1 MPHGQGERCQ
11 TDDSTTYDEEI
22 VQEKSVPCFSS
33 LVSRCCCT
41 KQKQS
46 VHPEDE
52 ILEEYRAKSRR
63 HHVCAH
69 CNSIRVATDDELEA
83 AEEGVV
89 VNNDDITCN
98 ICIEPFHVGEK
109 VAWSKAGGD
118 CKHVFHY
125 DCILP
130 WAVLGHVRCPVC
142 RETFWKR
149 DARIRPCGRRTE
161 SESAVEMRQSTF
173 CVRHGLQ
180 RPVVSDETAG
190 LSTTIEETKSDGES

>member
-33 LVSRCCCT
+33 LVSRCCCS

-46 VHPEDE
+46 VHPVDE
-52 ILEEYRAKSRR
+52 IMEDYRAKSRR

-89 VNNDDITCN
+89 VNDDDITTTTN
-98 ICIEPFHVGEK
+98 TITT
-109 VAWSKAGGD
+109 S
-118 CKHVFHY
+118 
-125 DCILP
+125 
-130 WAVLGHVRCPVC
+130 
-142 RETFWKR
+142 
-149 DARIRPCGRRTE
+149 RRM
-161 SESAVEMRQSTF
+161 SIM
-173 CVRHGLQ
+173 
-180 RPVVSDETAG
+180 
-190 LSTTIEETKSDGES
+190 

>member
-22 VQEKSVPCFSS
+22 VQEKRVSCFSNFV
-33 LVSRCCCT
+33 LRCCCYN
-41 KQKQS
+41 QKQS
-46 VHPEDE
+46 VHPADE
-52 ILEEYRAKSRR
+52 ILEDYRAKSRR
-63 HHVCAH
+63 HHVCAR
-69 CNSIRVATDDELEA
+69 CNSVRVATTDDELEA

-89 VNNDDITCN
+89 INNDDITCN
-98 ICIEPFHVGEK
+98 ICIEAFHVGEK

-149 DARIRPCGRRTE
+149 DARISPCGRRIE

-180 RPVVSDETAG
+180 RPISDNTAG
-190 LSTTIEETKSDGES
+190 LSTTIEETKRDGES